1 MRIFDLVT
9 SPKLAMKI
17 LLLEDNPADARLFEE
32 YVNESSSFIEKL
44 DKAETLEETLDFL
57 KNRNYNVI
65 VSDLNVPDSEGLN
78 TFYTL
83 HEKAKD
89 SAIVVFSGANDE
101 GIALKAVE
109 AGAQDYIFK
118 NELNPEILPR
128 LLKYA
133 DQRKKSEIQLIEA
146 KEKAENLQKL
156 QEQFVA
162 MATHELRSPMNSIL
176 GFTEVLLE
184 EETHVDKFEMLEI
197 ILNSSKKLLN
207 HINNMLDMAKV
218 KSGKMSLDET
228 EFNIVDSFIEVFNMQ
243 KGQVKN
249 KDVFVKK
256 DILKV
261 NYQFVVGD
269 RIKFEQIFTN
279 LLANA
284 LKFTDEGEV
293 KVSLFDKSSTKDTT
307 NVILRITDNGPGMS
321 DKEIKELFTPYHQIK
336 NSDNTIKRGTGLGM
350 TVVDT
355 FLNMMNGKIKVS
367 SKPNVGTTFL
377 VEFPFK
383 INLKEY

>member
-1 MRIFDLVT
+1 
-9 SPKLAMKI
+9 MKI

-32 YVNESSSFIEKL
+32 YVNESSSFIKKL
-44 DKAETLEETLDFL
+44 DKAESLEEALEYL
-57 KNRNYNVI
+57 NNGKYYNVI

-78 TFYTL
+78 TFFTIRK
-83 HEKAKD
+83 KAKD
-89 SAIVVFSGANDE
+89 SAIVVLSGANDE

-218 KSGKMSLDET
+218 KSGKMTLDET
-228 EFNIVDSFIEVFNMQ
+228 EFNIADSFIEVFNMQ

-256 DILKV
+256 EILQV
-261 NYQFVVGD
+261 NYQYVVGD
-269 RIKFEQIFTN
+269 RLKFEQIFTN
-279 LLANA
+279 LLTNA

-307 NVILRITDNGPGMS
+307 NVILRITDNGPGIS
-321 DKEIKELFTPYHQIK
+321 EKEIQELFTPYHQIK
-336 NSDNTIKRGTGLGM
+336 NSENTIKRGTGLGM

-355 FLNMMNGKIKVS
+355 FINMMNGKVKVS
-367 SKPNVGTTFL
+367 SKPNIGTTFL

>member
-1 MRIFDLVT
+1 
-9 SPKLAMKI
+9 MKI

-32 YVNESSSFIEKL
+32 YVNESSSFIKKL
-44 DKAETLEETLDFL
+44 DKAESLEEALEYL
-57 KNRNYNVI
+57 NNGKYYNVI
-65 VSDLNVPDSEGLN
+65 VSDLKVPDSEGLN
-78 TFYTL
+78 TFFTIRK
-83 HEKAKD
+83 KAKD
-89 SAIVVFSGANDE
+89 SAIVVLSGANDE

-218 KSGKMSLDET
+218 KSGKMTLDET
-228 EFNIVDSFIEVFNMQ
+228 EFNIADSFIEVFNMQ

-256 DILKV
+256 EILQV
-261 NYQFVVGD
+261 NYQYVVGD
-269 RIKFEQIFTN
+269 RLKFEQIFTN
-279 LLANA
+279 LLTNA

-307 NVILRITDNGPGMS
+307 NVILRITDNGPGIS
-321 DKEIKELFTPYHQIK
+321 EKEIQELFTPYHQIK
-336 NSDNTIKRGTGLGM
+336 NSENTIKRGTGLGM

-355 FLNMMNGKIKVS
+355 FINMMNGKVKVS
-367 SKPNVGTTFL
+367 SKPNIGTTFL